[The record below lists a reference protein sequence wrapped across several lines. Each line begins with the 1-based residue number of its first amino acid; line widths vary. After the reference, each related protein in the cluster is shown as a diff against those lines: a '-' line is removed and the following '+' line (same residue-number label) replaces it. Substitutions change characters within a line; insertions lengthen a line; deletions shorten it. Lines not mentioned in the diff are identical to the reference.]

1 MTAGAGPRVQDGPIA
16 ILAGGAGRPRRRRPP
31 RARCC
36 RTRTSCVLADQAY
49 APYAARP
56 PRVVVDRVVR
66 LADDLVGRGREGLVL
81 ASAAATGD
89 ALAAVRARVPAACPC
104 SASTARCQAAAA
116 RGGRA
121 RRVAAVVGAGCVRG
135 LPLHAGGAA
144 GARRAGGGGGV
155 AGAGGARRVGPRRR
169 AWRARRSCGRASTRC
184 AGRRSASWRW
194 PAPTPRPSAR
204 ARARSCRRPAGRRRR
219 GRRGRA
225 RARDAGPRRPRRP
238 PAPPGPP
245 RPDDVVA
252 GPRGR
257 PAGGRTWW
265 GAVWLTGRPA
275 TARPPPAGPRDRL
288 RIRSGHAARR
298 RTVTSGLRPPRRG
311 GCAAAPR
318 LGRCGDDDVRRP
330 RGALGRPDDRGRFAC
345 EGRRAC
351 EGGSRHGHAWL
362 SGPASGGTRLCRASR
377 DGAPWGAH
385 ATVEERG
392 PVGVAGSLDSGHE
405 WSLGK
410 RRAGRLYAR

>member
-1 MTAGAGPRVQDGPIA
+1 M
-16 ILAGGAGRPRRRRPP
+16 L
-31 RARCC
+31 
-36 RTRTSCVLADQAY
+36 LADQAY
-49 APYAARP
+49 APYAAPPAAGGRRP
-56 PRVVVDRVVR
+56 RRAARRRPRRPRARR
-66 LADDLVGRGREGLVL
+66 LLVL

-89 ALAAVRARVPAACPC
+89 ALAAVRARVPATLPVIGFDGAL
-104 SASTARCQAAAA
+104 QAAAA
-116 RGGRA
+116 AAGERG
-121 RRVAAVVGAGCVRG
+121 VAAVVGSGCVRG
-135 LPLHAGGAA
+135 LPYMQAV
-144 GARRAGGGGGV
+144 RRARGGPV
-155 AGAGGARRVGPRRR
+155 AAVAWPGPGGARRVGPRRR
-169 AWRARRSCGRASTRC
+169 AGGRGARAGGPRRAARAG
-184 AGRRSASWRW
+184 GRRRRAGLR
-194 PAPTPRPSAR
+194 PRRGRRA

-225 RARDAGPRRPRRP
+225 HARDAGTRQPRRP

-377 DGAPWGAH
+377 DGAPCGAH